1 MTTSAPTSRSRVQ
14 LTLFAEASP
23 ARTSA
28 KPAGKPV
35 SRSALGQVSFTNS
48 CVSFAWWDRDSS
60 SWRTSQRSFLE
71 GWTSFSENWPKQGLM
86 RNGHVFRQVLWAPAT
101 AGTAG
106 GLLPMPVAT
115 DRLGARNATATRK
128 PGSQH
133 HSGVTLTDWLWMT
146 YGDVGLLTPTAND
159 WKGPTNW
166 EKAQRHGPQRLP
178 DLLPTGERFY
188 LNPAFVEEMM
198 GFAVGWTV

>member
-1 MTTSAPTSRSRVQ
+1 MT
-14 LTLFAEASP
+14 
-23 ARTSA
+23 
-28 KPAGKPV
+28 
-35 SRSALGQVSFTNS
+35 
-48 CVSFAWWDRDSS
+48 
-60 SWRTSQRSFLE
+60 
-71 GWTSFSENWPKQGLM
+71 
-86 RNGHVFRQVLWAPAT
+86 RNGRAYRQRLWVPAT

-106 GLLPMPVAT
+106 GLLPTPVTT

-146 YGDVGLLTPTAND
+146 HGNVELLTPTAND

-198 GFAVGWTV
+198 GYPVGWTG